1 MGIKNKQKIAF
12 RGMDS
17 QIADKMLKMT
27 GTNEKDKEINWN
39 KYTNIY
45 RINEEIC

>member
-27 GTNEKDKEINWN
+27 GQMRKTKK
-39 KYTNIY
+39 
-45 RINEEIC
+45 